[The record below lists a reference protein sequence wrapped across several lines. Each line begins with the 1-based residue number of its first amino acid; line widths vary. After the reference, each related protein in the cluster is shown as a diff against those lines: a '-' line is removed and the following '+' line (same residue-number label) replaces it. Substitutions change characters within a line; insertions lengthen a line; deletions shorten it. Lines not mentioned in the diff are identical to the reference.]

1 VGSGVSETAPAAEPH
16 AAPLS
21 PTFVWIEM
29 NRRIDALA
37 RRVDGLDEHGSRG
50 INGLRTEVARLG
62 HDLEEHERQHQAQV
76 SEQRTARR
84 FTLGA
89 VIALV
94 TPLYPLV
101 FWLVQK

>member
-1 VGSGVSETAPAAEPH
+1 MNETTPAVELH

-29 NRRIDALA
+29 NRRVDALA

-62 HDLEEHERQHQAQV
+62 LDLEEHEREHQRQAA
-76 SEQRTARR
+76 EQRTARR
-84 FTLGA
+84 FTLAA

-94 TPLYPLV
+94 TPLYPTL